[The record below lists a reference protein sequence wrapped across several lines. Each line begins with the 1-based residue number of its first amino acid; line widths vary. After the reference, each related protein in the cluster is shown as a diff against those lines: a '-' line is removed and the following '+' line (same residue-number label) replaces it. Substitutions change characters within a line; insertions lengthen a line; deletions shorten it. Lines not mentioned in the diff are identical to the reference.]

1 MTKQNVKALESN
13 RIKSKKKRKENGATW
28 HLITKKTEKI
38 FVYMRG
44 DTAVIQQIYC

>member
-13 RIKSKKKRKENGATW
+13 RIKSKKKKENWATW
-28 HLITKKTEKI
+28 HLITKKTETI